1 MLTRFMNRILFFCFA
16 LVVLFSCQKE
26 VDDLIGNGGGSGGS
40 NNNTPTDYQPVSAN
54 SEWDYLSTITGPS
67 HLVAL
72 GTDTTINSLRYYE
85 FNTTNNAGTER
96 GYMSKV
102 NGVYRTYGNFDPVGL
117 VLELIYLKD
126 AAIGTNWTNTISVS
140 GFSNYHKYTIS
151 KRDIQHT
158 VVGKTYN
165 SVIELTYDFS
175 VDDPQ
180 GGTVINVGGGKYYYA
195 KGVGLIESYFGFSFS
210 AISSSDTTRLLR
222 YTIR

>member
-1 MLTRFMNRILFFCFA
+1 MNRILFFCFA

-54 SEWDYLSTITGPS
+54 SEWDYLSTNTGPS

-96 GYMSKV
+96 GYMCKV

-140 GFSNYHKYTIS
+140 GFSNYHKYT
-151 KRDIQHT
+151 
-158 VVGKTYN
+158 V
-165 SVIELTYDFS
+165 
-175 VDDPQ
+175 
-180 GGTVINVGGGKYYYA
+180 
-195 KGVGLIESYFGFSFS
+195 
-210 AISSSDTTRLLR
+210 
-222 YTIR
+222 

>member
-1 MLTRFMNRILFFCFA
+1 MNRILFFCFA

-54 SEWDYLSTITGPS
+54 SEWDYLSTYTGPS

-72 GTDTTINSLRYYE
+72 GTDTTINNLKYYE

-96 GYMSKV
+96 GYMSKI
-102 NGVYRTYGNFDPVGL
+102 NGIYRIYGNFDPVG
-117 VLELIYLKD
+117 VVVELIYLKD

-140 GFSNYHKYTIS
+140 GFSNYHKYTVS

-175 VDDPQ
+175 VDDPL
-180 GGTVINVGGGKYYYA
+180 GGPVVNAGGGKYYYA
-195 KGVGLIESYFGFSFS
+195 KGVGLIESYFGFNFFS
-210 AISSSDTTRLLR
+210 VSSSDTTRLLR

>member
-1 MLTRFMNRILFFCFA
+1 MNRILFFVFA
-16 LVVLFSCQKE
+16 MVVVLASCQKE
-26 VDDLIGNGGGSGGS
+26 VDDLIGNGGGSGGG
-40 NNNTPTDYQPVSAN
+40 NNNAPADYQPVSAN
-54 SEWDYLSTITGPS
+54 SEWDYLSTYTGPS

-72 GTDTTINSLRYYE
+72 GTDTTINSLKYYE

-96 GYMSKV
+96 GYMSKI
-102 NGVYRTYGNFDPVGL
+102 NGIYRTYGNFDPVG
-117 VLELIYLKD
+117 VVVELIYLKD

-140 GFSNYHKYTIS
+140 GFSNYHKYTVS

-175 VDDPQ
+175 VDDPI

-195 KGVGLIESYFGFSFS
+195 KGVGLIESYFGFSFLGV
-210 AISSSDTTRLLR
+210 SSSDTTRLLR

>member
-54 SEWDYLSTITGPS
+54 SEWDYLSTNTGHS